1 MQVSIETVSGLER
14 RMTVGVPAD
23 QVENEVTARLQKA
36 AKTVRLDGFR
46 VGKVPF
52 KVVRQ
57 RFGSGVRQEVVGE
70 VVSKSFQDAISKENV
85 RPAGQPSI
93 DSLTDEPGKDL
104 EFVASFEVYPE
115 VELQDFAS
123 LSVVKPV
130 AEVTDAD
137 VDKMIDVL
145 RNQNATWHGV
155 ERAAADGDQVK
166 IDYTGRKDGEEFEG
180 GKATGSN
187 LVLGSGQMIPG
198 FEAGIVGMKAGDTKT
213 INATFPD
220 DYHAEAL
227 KGAAVEFEITVHGVE
242 EKQQPELNDEF
253 FARFGV
259 TEGGEEKFRAEV
271 RSNMERELRN
281 AIKNKVKT
289 RLMTQLLDKHEVALP
304 KALVKEEVGALRRQM
319 LSQFGGGQNFDE
331 SLLPDELFSAEA
343 ERRVAL
349 GLLVAKVI
357 EEAGIKADAD
367 KVRAQ
372 IEEIAATYEEPE
384 EVVRYYY
391 GNQQLLVGVQSS
403 VLEDQVVEHI
413 LQSAGLEEQACSYEE
428 AVQPDRP
435 ATAEGEEEEG
445 AE

>member
-36 AKTVRLDGFR
+36 AKTMRLDGFR
-46 VGKVPF
+46 AGKVPF

-130 AEVTDAD
+130 AEVTEAD

-145 RNQNATWHGV
+145 RNQNATWHDV

-213 INATFPD
+213 INATFPE
-220 DYHAEAL
+220 DYHAEDL
-227 KGAAVEFEITVHGVE
+227 KGAAVEFEITVHGVQ
-242 EKQQPELNDEF
+242 EKQQPELDDEF

-391 GNQQLLVGVQSS
+391 GNQQLLVGVQSA

-413 LQSAGLEEQACSYEE
+413 LQSAALEEQACSYEE